1 MIVTQRKP
9 GAVAVNTVEIFRT
22 ARVVIDQQ
30 GSLAAEGYARER
42 LRLCCDRADAESA
55 DVWARIESAISHILT
70 VGVEGL
76 FN

>member
-1 MIVTQRKP
+1 M
-9 GAVAVNTVEIFRT
+9 NTVEIFRT

-30 GSLAAEGYARER
+30 GSAAAEGYARER

-70 VGVEGL
+70 AGVEGL